1 MLNTP
6 VSQNYWVNAT
16 WCFLEWT
23 ISILPSKWI
32 FNENESLGD
41 TWKIF
46 DDLFLDE
53 KGQLSSINSINSN
66 KTKKLHERLQIV
78 LCSLKSSLKITLQN
92 IQLVDMDI
100 RTFPIRNMIPNL
112 ISTFRN
118 LIKTSMLKGSIWDF
132 TYIDLI
138 YPLFLVLRYG

>member
-6 VSQNYWVNAT
+6 FSQNYWVNDT

-46 DDLFLDE
+46 ENNYNKADDLFLDE

-92 IQLVDMDI
+92 IQSVDMDI

-118 LIKTSMLKGSIWDF
+118 LIKI
-132 TYIDLI
+132 
-138 YPLFLVLRYG
+138 

>member
-6 VSQNYWVNAT
+6 FSQNYWVNDT

-46 DDLFLDE
+46 ENNYNKADDLFLDE

-118 LIKTSMLKGSIWDF
+118 LIKT
-132 TYIDLI
+132 
-138 YPLFLVLRYG
+138 

>member
-6 VSQNYWVNAT
+6 FSQNYWVNDT

-46 DDLFLDE
+46 ENNYNKADDLFLDE

-92 IQLVDMDI
+92 IQSVDMDI

-118 LIKTSMLKGSIWDF
+118 LIKT
-132 TYIDLI
+132 
-138 YPLFLVLRYG
+138 